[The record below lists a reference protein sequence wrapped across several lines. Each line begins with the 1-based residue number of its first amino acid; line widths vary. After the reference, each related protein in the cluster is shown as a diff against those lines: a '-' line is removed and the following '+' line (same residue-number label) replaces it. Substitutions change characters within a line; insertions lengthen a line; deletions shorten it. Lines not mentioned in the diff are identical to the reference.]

1 MISIRTKKNLA
12 LTITILAAF
21 VLIARLLQ
29 AVLSADPMTLREWF
43 RIFAAAVI
51 TAGLFNIYRN
61 FKRQA

>member
-21 VLIARLLQ
+21 VLISRLLQ
-29 AVLSADPMTLREWF
+29 AVLSTDPMTLREWF